1 MSAMKIVADLHIT
14 SSPCMTSDSDYVG
27 MRPPKAAA
35 RDIDNVLFQNRDA
48 IGTIKHVLECP
59 CAKSHTVLLAC
70 FMAASSVVAW
80 YGAAIGLPPD
90 NSDGTDQPPGPQIVS
105 RPIFM
110 GRYCLDSNAEQAV
123 RARVVLDEI
132 REQLQP
138 LLAKMPLHYVS
149 GHDRSGSTS
158 SSSSSMSTASM
169 SPIDAAGKQCALRD
183 QLRRVIA
190 EAEKKIQD
198 S

>member
-1 MSAMKIVADLHIT
+1 MSAMKIVAELHIT
-14 SSPCMTSDSDYVG
+14 SSPCMTSGSEYVS
-27 MRPPKAAA
+27 MRPTKAAA
-35 RDIDNVLFQNRDA
+35 RDIDDVLFQNRDA
-48 IGTIKHVLECP
+48 IATIKQVLECA

-70 FMAASSVVAW
+70 YMAASSVVAW

-90 NSDGTDQPPGPQIVS
+90 GSEGGDQSPGPQIVS

-132 REQLQP
+132 REQMQP
-138 LLAKMPLHYVS
+138 LLAKMPLHYVTR
-149 GHDRSGSTS
+149 HDRSGSTS
-158 SSSSSMSTASM
+158 SSTSSMSSSSMS
-169 SPIDAAGKQCALRD
+169 PNDAAGKQCALRD
-183 QLRRVIA
+183 QLRRIIA